1 MIYKITLIYLLCWI
15 ILYFI
20 TAKFALILIE
30 FEHSK
35 IKESKKDKAIKAVNF
50 LKSITVIAMLPLSLL
65 LVVSAFI
72 FVWGQIYG

>member
-1 MIYKITLIYLLCWI
+1 MIYKITLIYLLCWL

-20 TAKFALILIE
+20 TAMLAFISIE

-35 IKESKKDKAIKAVNF
+35 IKESKKDKAIKVVNF
-50 LKSITVIAMLPLSLL
+50 LKNITVITMLPLSLL
-65 LVVSAFI
+65 FLVSAFI